1 MMSPAIE
8 NLMGRTKSKFSLV
21 TLAAKRAREITEYFG
36 NLQTGSVVGPTVESV
51 STKHL
56 SVAFEEIAADKVRFV
71 PKTLEEIRAEIA
83 ELQRRLDRIPFLD
96 DFDLRYRH
104 RVKVPMP
111 ISRAVGRSLATTGQP
126 RAIASTSGRPKP
138 S

>member
-1 MMSPAIE
+1 MTTTPDNTMMNPQIE
-8 NLMGRTKSKFSLV
+8 KLLGRTKSKFSLV

-36 NLQTGSVVGPTVESV
+36 NLKTSEVVGPTVETV

-83 ELQRRLDRIPFLD
+83 ELQRQEDE
-96 DFDLRYRH
+96 
-104 RVKVPMP
+104 
-111 ISRAVGRSLATTGQP
+111 ANALA
-126 RAIASTSGRPKP
+126 ASAEAEEQAE
-138 S
+138 

>member
-1 MMSPAIE
+1 MSGTTPRPEGITNPPIDDLINIA
-8 NLMGRTKSKFSLV
+8 GTKYQLV
-21 TLAAKRAREITEYFG
+21 IYAAKRAREITEYFG

-83 ELQRRLDRIPFLD
+83 ELQRQEDE
-96 DFDLRYRH
+96 
-104 RVKVPMP
+104 
-111 ISRAVGRSLATTGQP
+111 ANALAASQDAEAQP
-126 RAIASTSGRPKP
+126 E
-138 S
+138 

>member
-8 NLMGRTKSKFSLV
+8 TLLDHTRSKFSLV

-36 NLQTGSVVGPTVESV
+36 NLKTSEVVGPTVETV

-71 PKTLEEIRAEIA
+71 PKTLDEIRAEIA
-83 ELQRRLDRIPFLD
+83 ELQRQEDE
-96 DFDLRYRH
+96 
-104 RVKVPMP
+104 
-111 ISRAVGRSLATTGQP
+111 ANALAAAEVEEQP
-126 RAIASTSGRPKP
+126 E
-138 S
+138 

>member
-8 NLMGRTKSKFSLV
+8 VLLDHTRSKFSLV

-36 NLQTGSVVGPTVESV
+36 NLKTSEVVGPTVETV

-71 PKTLEEIRAEIA
+71 PKTLDEIRAEIA
-83 ELQRRLDRIPFLD
+83 ELQRQEDE
-96 DFDLRYRH
+96 
-104 RVKVPMP
+104 
-111 ISRAVGRSLATTGQP
+111 ANALAAAEVEEQP
-126 RAIASTSGRPKP
+126 E
-138 S
+138 

>member
-1 MMSPAIE
+1 MSNTPESSMMSPAIE

-83 ELQRRLDRIPFLD
+83 ELQRQEDE
-96 DFDLRYRH
+96 
-104 RVKVPMP
+104 
-111 ISRAVGRSLATTGQP
+111 ANALAASQDAETQP
-126 RAIASTSGRPKP
+126 E
-138 S
+138 